1 MNRIMLCNSGCIAGI
16 MYLAFSSG
24 SSIIR
29 ITHVFV
35 VSLRWHLKLQISF
48 MGLGLWCLTLLSAIF
63 QLYSGGQFYW
73 WRKLECSEK
82 PTDLS
87 QVTDTFYHIMLY
99 QVHFA
104 SAGFE
109 RTTSVEICTDCIGSY
124 KSSYHQSRPWR
135 SFKSVVTLACRWLI
149 HVASCR

>member
-1 MNRIMLCNSGCIAGI
+1 MRNMLCNSGCIAGI

-24 SSIIR
+24 SSMIR
-29 ITHVFV
+29 ITHVYV
-35 VSLRWHLKLQISF
+35 VSLR
-48 MGLGLWCLTLLSAIF
+48 LWCLTLLSAIF

-73 WRKLECSEK
+73 WRKPECSEK

-104 SAGFE
+104 SARFE

-124 KSSYHQSRPWR
+124 KSSYHQSRP
-135 SFKSVVTLACRWLI
+135 
-149 HVASCR
+149 